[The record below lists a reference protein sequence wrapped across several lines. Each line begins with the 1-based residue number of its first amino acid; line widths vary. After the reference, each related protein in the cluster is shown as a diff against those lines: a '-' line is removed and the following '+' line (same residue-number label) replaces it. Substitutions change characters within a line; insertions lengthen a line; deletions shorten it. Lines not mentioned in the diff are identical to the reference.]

1 MAEDSKVDNEH
12 EDENECDNRCT
23 FRRQLVSGLGDR
35 HASVQRPML
44 DAALAIVDCHG
55 QELMSSLLPILE
67 DFLEKA
73 PNTQSFDVVRQ
84 GVVVV
89 LGTMAKHLDKGLKYG
104 YIEDLSKR

>member
-1 MAEDSKVDNEH
+1 MTTSMKMKTNATIAVHSVME
-12 EDENECDNRCT
+12 
-23 FRRQLVSGLGDR
+23 LVSGLGDR

-89 LGTMAKHLDKGLKYG
+89 LGTMAKHLDKGLEYG